1 MKKHGVTYT
10 VVRAMA
16 HQLHN
21 QAHFLFQLIGEEQ
34 HSLAHIQA
42 EASNTRIAKRELAQL
57 PTRVES
63 APASDATIP
72 ADWLAQQT
80 AGGPPAHWLQRVQQ
94 DAPTL
99 LTGTGAYPL
108 PAVPSSLEPAT
119 SFQPAS
125 VALIRPTEPLMSDPS
140 AQYKQTNPSEQPTN
154 YQLASLAQVSPTE
167 PLTSDQSAPTRGKQ
181 PSAIRRVL
189 APFWPTRQRNKAG
202 RAPSEQAQT
211 RVQSQPHTTRAD
223 QAQQS
228 PASQT
233 EPAGD
238 SAALSE
244 HVQGAGRMDEQP
256 TLPAVSSML
265 QPTMPAIP
273 TISRTHSMRAE
284 RAWNVDT
291 SHEASHVTRHA
302 LASVPVDGQT
312 DTDPWPSLPSAT
324 TLPHVATPERV
335 LPSNTVQADLWRR
348 TPSEEPKKQTAW
360 PLTSQAQPA
369 QAASP
374 LTYGSEQWPELPDE
388 SPTTSQDWR
397 SIQQAWQ
404 HQQRL
409 DDEQRGNLWNA

>member
-80 AGGPPAHWLQRVQQ
+80 AGDPPAHWLQRVQQ

-125 VALIRPTEPLMSDPS
+125 VALISPTEPLMSDPS
-140 AQYKQTNPSEQPTN
+140 AHMN
-154 YQLASLAQVSPTE
+154 
-167 PLTSDQSAPTRGKQ
+167 PTRGKQ
-181 PSAIRRVL
+181 PSAIRRAL

-211 RVQSQPHTTRAD
+211 RVQSQSHTTRTA

-302 LASVPVDGQT
+302 LANVPVDGQT

-335 LPSNTVQADLWRR
+335 LPSNNVQADLWRR
-348 TPSEEPKKQTAW
+348 THSEEPGKQTAW
-360 PLTSQAQPA
+360 PLMSQAQPA

-374 LTYGSEQWPELPDE
+374 LAYGSEQWPELPDE